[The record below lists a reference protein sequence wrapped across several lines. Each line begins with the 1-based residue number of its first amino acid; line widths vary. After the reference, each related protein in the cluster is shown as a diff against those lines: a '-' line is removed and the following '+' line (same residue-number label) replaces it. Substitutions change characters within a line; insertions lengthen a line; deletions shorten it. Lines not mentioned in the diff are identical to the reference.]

1 MSHHHHSHDHHGHCH
16 GEGDDGHDHSSDIT
30 PALQSLLYSQI
41 QFDSI
46 ITLNEALP
54 KSGAEIVKKTWA
66 ERQNDEPELESDADE
81 QLLMYIPFTGQA
93 NVHSVLIYTAPTP
106 SAPKTLKLFKNR
118 DDLDFSTASE
128 LKPTQTIEV
137 PQPIPGTDVFEL
149 PLNRAHWNATTSV
162 TLFFEDNWSD
172 GEEDVTKVGY
182 IGLKGQFMAL
192 NREPVSFLYE
202 AAANPNDHVAIPGV
216 SGVGSRIMPGQ

>member
-1 MSHHHHSHDHHGHCH
+1 MIFVFIITPLYPSLTLLSLSLSNLASHH
-16 GEGDDGHDHSSDIT
+16 
-30 PALQSLLYSQI
+30 
-41 QFDSI
+41 SI
-46 ITLNEALP
+46 IPSTCQQVFLANIYYLFY
-54 KSGAEIVKKTWA
+54 
-66 ERQNDEPELESDADE
+66 R
-81 QLLMYIPFTGQA
+81 FTGQA